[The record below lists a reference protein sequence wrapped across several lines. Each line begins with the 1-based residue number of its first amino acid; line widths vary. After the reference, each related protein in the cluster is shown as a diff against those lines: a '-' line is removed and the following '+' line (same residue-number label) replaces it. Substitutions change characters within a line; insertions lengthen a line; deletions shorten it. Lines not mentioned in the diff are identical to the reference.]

1 MAEGCVFNIQRYST
15 QDGPGIR
22 TTVFFKGCNLRCV
35 WCHNPESWSQK
46 PELEFNKELCIGCMR
61 CVDVCPRGVHEPN
74 GGQAAHRERC
84 VACGRCAEECFAGAL
99 TLCGTAMDEYGLMRE
114 IMTDIPYFQR
124 SGGGVTFSGG
134 ECMLQIDLLEAVCRM
149 CKKEGIHVAI
159 DTAGCVPYER
169 FERIADIADLYLYD
183 IKALDSAA
191 HQKLTG
197 ADNGLILE
205 NLDRLLKA
213 GRRVWVRVP
222 CVPGANDD
230 QMFLI
235 AAWLEGKPVEKVEL
249 LPYHRLGG
257 GKRALLGIRDGVD
270 FTVPDDGKMDALTAP
285 FLARGLPAT
294 HS

>member
-22 TTVFFKGCNLRCV
+22 TTVFLKGCNLRCV
-35 WCHNPESWSQK
+35 WCHNPESWSGKTQ
-46 PELEFNKELCIGCMR
+46 LEFNRELCIGCGR
-61 CVDVCPRGVHEPN
+61 CAQVCPRGVHE
-74 GGQAAHRERC
+74 GGQAAHREKC
-84 VACGRCAEECFAGAL
+84 AACGRCAEECFAGAL
-99 TLCGTAMDEYGLMRE
+99 TLCGTQMDEEQLMRE
-114 IMTDIPYFQR
+114 IRTDVPYFRQ

-134 ECMLQIDLLEAVCRM
+134 ECMLQIDFLETVCRM
-149 CKKEGIHVAI
+149 CKEEGISVAV

-169 FERIADIADLYLYD
+169 FERIGDAADLYLYD
-183 IKALDSAA
+183 IKAMDPEV
-191 HQKLTG
+191 HKRLTG
-197 ADNGLILE
+197 ADNRLILE
-205 NLDRLLKA
+205 NLEKLLAA

-257 GKRALLGIRDGVD
+257 GKRTLLGMEGVTD
-270 FTVPDDGKMDALTAP
+270 FAVPDKEKMDALTAP
-285 FLARGLPAT
+285 FLARGLPAS